1 MIVEEIKIQ
10 EVRHLITFGCA
21 KINGVEVEFAYNKKD
36 DKFTA
41 IVYDV
46 YQADGKFPEV
56 HNQKYLVGR
65 AIAKAYNEEK

>member
-1 MIVEEIKIQ
+1 VD
-10 EVRHLITFGCA
+10 
-21 KINGVEVEFAYNKKD
+21 VEFAYNKTA

-41 IVYDV
+41 IVYDI
-46 YQADGKFPEV
+46 YQSDGKFPAV